1 MNQGQTGTR
10 GDSGSRASDGVV
22 GTAAIGSQRGDVV
35 TEAGRRMAL
44 KQVLIADDSRVFR
57 ILMSEVLLERG
68 IEVFEAAN
76 GREAF
81 DIMLD
86 KRPQLA
92 ILDGLM
98 PLLSGFEVIQQAR
111 VAAPNYKPVIFIVT
125 AVYKSRGYEAD
136 ARRQYQVEEYLQKPL
151 EPEDL
156 LAAIARHFP
165 EVSTAPVKA

>member
-1 MNQGQTGTR
+1 
-10 GDSGSRASDGVV
+10 
-22 GTAAIGSQRGDVV
+22 
-35 TEAGRRMAL
+35 MAL
-44 KQVLIADDSRVFR
+44 KQVLIADDSRIFR

-76 GREAF
+76 GREALNT
-81 DIMLD
+81 MLD

-98 PLLSGFEVIQQAR
+98 PLLSGFDVIKEAR
-111 VAAPNYKPVIFIVT
+111 VTAPNYKPVIFIVT

-136 ARRQYQVEEYLQKPL
+136 ARRQYQIHEYLQKPL

-165 EVSTAPVKA
+165 EVSASPSKA

>member
-1 MNQGQTGTR
+1 
-10 GDSGSRASDGVV
+10 
-22 GTAAIGSQRGDVV
+22 
-35 TEAGRRMAL
+35 MAL
-44 KQVLIADDSRVFR
+44 KRVLIADDSRIFR
-57 ILMSEVLLERG
+57 ILMGAVLLEHG
-68 IEVFEAAN
+68 LEVLEATT
-76 GREAF
+76 GREAL
-81 DIMLD
+81 DLMLSG
-86 KRPQLA
+86 RPQLA

-111 VAAPNYKPVIFIVT
+111 VAAPGYKPVIFIVT

-165 EVSTAPVKA
+165 EVTTAPIKA